1 MRNGHHQHQQQKR
14 MRGRNRNNRSHNP
27 LTRVYESNGPDV
39 KVRGT
44 AHHIA
49 EKYIQLARDSQ
60 ASGDPVSSEGYL
72 QHAEHYF
79 RLIAAAQAQF
89 AQQNPHQPQQPYQ
102 RPDMEGGEEFEE
114 GGGDESAPSDPNAQP
129 YTSSAPVQ
137 RQQHQPGPQQNQPQ
151 PNFQGQPQQRNDQQ
165 NSGGGLPAFITG
177 GGANA
182 QGGQYDNEQGDRG
195 NRNDRND
202 RFGRNRNRRFR
213 HGGGNHGGGNQG
225 PGNYDN
231 RGGFQGDNQPQQN
244 QGGQNAAPA
253 AGTAQPNQP
262 GPDGG
267 GSQPPDGSG
276 PAE

>member
-1 MRNGHHQHQQQKR
+1 MRNGHHQQQHQKR
-14 MRGRNRNNRSHNP
+14 MRGRNRNNNRSHNP

-102 RPDMEGGEEFEE
+102 RPDMDGGEEFED
-114 GGGDESAPSDPNAQP
+114 GGSDEATQGDPNAQP
-129 YTSSAPVQ
+129 YVSGAPVQ
-137 RQQHQPGPQQNQPQ
+137 RQQHQPNPQHQPQ

-177 GGANA
+177 GGGAPA
-182 QGGQYDNEQGDRG
+182 QGGQQENDQGDRG
-195 NRNDRND
+195 NRNDR
-202 RFGRNRNRRFR
+202 FGRNRNNRRFR
-213 HGGGNHGGGNQG
+213 HGGGNQSG
-225 PGNYDN
+225 GNYDN
-231 RGGFQGDNQPQQN
+231 RGGGYQGDNNQPQQN
-244 QGGQNAAPA
+244 QAGQNAAPV
-253 AGTAQPNQP
+253 AGANQPNQP
-262 GPDGG
+262 GENAG
-267 GSQPPDGSG
+267 GSQPPEGSG
-276 PAE
+276 TPE

>member
-1 MRNGHHQHQQQKR
+1 MRNGHHQQQHQKR

-49 EKYIQLARDSQ
+49 EKYIQLARDAQ

-89 AQQNPHQPQQPYQ
+89 AQQNPHQPQQAYQ

-114 GGGDESAPSDPNAQP
+114 GGSEEGAQQSDPNAQP
-129 YTSSAPVQ
+129 YAGGAPVQ
-137 RQQHQPGPQQNQPQ
+137 RPQHQPNAQSQPQ
-151 PNFQGQPQQRNDQQ
+151 PNFQGQPHQQRNDAQ
-165 NSGGGLPAFITG
+165 NTGGGLPAFITG
-177 GGANA
+177 GGGAPS
-182 QGGQYDNEQGDRG
+182 QGGQYENDQGDRG
-195 NRNDRND
+195 NRNE
-202 RFGRNRNRRFR
+202 RFGRNRNNRRFR

-225 PGNYDN
+225 GGNFEN
-231 RGGFQGDNQPQQN
+231 RGGYQGNGQPQQN
-244 QGGQNAAPA
+244 HGGQNTAPA
-253 AGTAQPNQP
+253 ADTNQP
-262 GPDGG
+262 SQNEG
-267 GSQPPDGSG
+267 GSQPPEGSG
-276 PAE
+276 STE